1 MKNQPFK
8 LWCILALLML
18 TQLTFANAVNK
29 KNTVAPKFGYGKK
42 YQESMRRYYP
52 TTNLYIQNT
61 AGFTITYLSVSGSDY
76 YWNPYFQERTTPLT
90 NGGTMQF
97 DFLTG
102 ANTITLTMETSSTSP
117 EYFVEVRD
125 ASENVLFNTVSNTS
139 SFTFTLPEGFDENAD
154 YLTVQ
159 FGF

>member
-8 LWCILALLML
+8 LWCILALVML
-18 TQLTFANAVNK
+18 TQLSFANVVNK
-29 KNTVAPKFGYGKK
+29 KNTVAPKFEYGKK

-61 AGFTITYLSVSGSDY
+61 AGFTISYLSVSGQDY

-90 NGGTMQF
+90 NGGTTQF

-125 ASENVLFNTVSNTS
+125 ASENVLFNTVSNAS
-139 SFTFTLPEGFDENAD
+139 SFTFTLPETFDENAD